1 MPSAAPGG
9 KNVRLNEVEEEEL
22 LNRIAAIQAAA
33 EILDDT
39 DELSHGDRH
48 ALLTAIQTEAARLH
62 ALVRQVTSLLPDC
75 R

>member
-1 MPSAAPGG
+1 V

-39 DELSHGDRH
+39 DEFSHGDRH
-48 ALLTAIQTEAARLH
+48 AFLAAIQTEAARLQ
-62 ALVRQVTSLLPDC
+62 ALVRSFCPIVSS
-75 R
+75 